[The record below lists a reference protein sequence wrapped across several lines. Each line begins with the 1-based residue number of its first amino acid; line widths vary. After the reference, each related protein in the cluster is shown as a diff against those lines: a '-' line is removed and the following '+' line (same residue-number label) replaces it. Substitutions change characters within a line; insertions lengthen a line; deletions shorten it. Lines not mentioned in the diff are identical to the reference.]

1 MATANDE
8 VTALRAVTGELRAR
22 VEALETAFTVLF
34 ASITGAL
41 LLGGILLPF
50 LAEDEGSE
58 DDDLPLFLVSAP
70 FQALGYR
77 EDDGSADQE
86 STLIGLALLL
96 LLLVVGSALLVLM
109 AVIGSS
115 AGPGTERWAMIT
127 GIFLVLGVLGLW
139 VVVGMGLSN
148 DAEVGPGAVLLSIG
162 ALAFAFLVLP
172 DRIREWWADR

>member
-1 MATANDE
+1 MATTNDE

-50 LAEDEGSE
+50 LTGDED
-58 DDDLPLFLVSAP
+58 DDDLPLFLISAP

-77 EDDGSADQE
+77 DDDGSTDQE

-96 LLLVVGSALLVLM
+96 LLLVVRSALLVLL
-109 AVIGSS
+109 AVVGSS

-127 GIFLVLGVLGLW
+127 GVFLVLGVLGLW

-148 DAEVGPGAVLLSIG
+148 DGEVGPGVVLLSIG

-172 DRIREWWADR
+172 DRIRERWADR